1 MICKRIIPC
10 LDIDNG
16 RVVKGVNFGQ
26 LRNVGDPV
34 ELARFYQDEGADELV
49 FLDISATFEERQTVF
64 DVVQRVARALMI
76 PFTVGGG
83 VSSIGQVKHLL
94 ESGADKVTV
103 NTAAVANPELI
114 AEIAAECGS
123 QCCVLAVDA
132 RRRSADRRWEV
143 LTHGGR
149 RAAGLDAVD
158 WCHQAVECGAGEILL
173 TSWDR
178 DGTRLG
184 FDLELTAAIS
194 ATVGVPVIASGG
206 AGGADDFV
214 SVLTIGMADA
224 ALAASIFHDRDWRIS
239 DLKHVLNEEGIPVR
253 L

>member
-158 WCHQAVECGAGEILL
+158 WCHQAVERGAGEILL